1 MIKMADN
8 KKETE
13 RAELHRTIWGIANDL
28 RGSVDGWDFKQYV
41 LGMLF
46 YRYISENLDH
56 YISKG
61 EWEAG
66 NKDFHYSKLSDK
78 EAETAKDDIVK
89 EKGFFILPSWLFCNV
104 LEKANK
110 DNTDLNEKLEKI
122 FKEIEG
128 SALGTDSEDDFKGL
142 FDDIDVNSNKLGATV
157 TKRNEMLV
165 KLMNGINSMNLGN
178 GDYNDNSIDAFGDA
192 YEYLMGMYASN
203 AGKRSPLKKSPK

>member
-46 YRYISENLDH
+46 YRYISENLDN

-66 NKDFHYSKLSDK
+66 NKDFHYSNLSDK
-78 EAETAKDDIVK
+78 EAETVKDDIVK
-89 EKGFFILPSWLFCNV
+89 EKGFFILPSQLFCNV
-104 LEKANK
+104 LEKANFTRNESYVFK
-110 DNTDLNEKLEKI
+110 WYFVGNKTKEQILEKLNI
-122 FKEIEG
+122 
-128 SALGTDSEDDFKGL
+128 SATFIPAAMAPDSTEAAYRPAPS
-142 FDDIDVNSNKLGATV
+142 IAAPA
-157 TKRNEMLV
+157 
-165 KLMNGINSMNLGN
+165 MN
-178 GDYNDNSIDAFGDA
+178 
-192 YEYLMGMYASN
+192 
-203 AGKRSPLKKSPK
+203 